1 MRPSLVTIREY
12 VENEHPAKF
21 IGLRVVVK
29 VGSDY
34 RQKYFSFKSKKYSK
48 TLLNDKEVEN
58 IRQEAKALNNTWNM
72 ERNFTQTMKERECKE
87 KRRSSSAYTTGV
99 SGIKMKFAAYGRHT
113 PNKQPKEKQKTYYT
127 AVFKVSGSTNNTRF
141 DKSYNINALGYD
153 MAWLKA
159 VMYYAKQ
166 KNLSSFDH
174 LLKRKPP
181 VEQFLI
187 IYKHQCAQG
196 HDIPLRRLP
205 EEIDSKLVDKMT

>member
-1 MRPSLVTIREY
+1 MRLLLVTIREY

-48 TLLNDKEVEN
+48 TLLNDQEIDRV
-58 IRQEAKALNNTWNM
+58 RQEAKALNNTWNM
-72 ERNFTQTMKERECKE
+72 ERNFTQTMKERDCKE
-87 KRRSSSAYTTGV
+87 NRRTSSAYTTGI
-99 SGIKMKFAAYGRHT
+99 SGIKMKFVAYG
-113 PNKQPKEKQKTYYT
+113 KQRTGKRKKYYT
-127 AVFKVSGSTNNTRF
+127 AVFKISGSTSSVRF
-141 DKSYNINALGYD
+141 DRTYNINSIGYD

-159 VMYYAKQ
+159 VMYYAEQ
-166 KNLSSFDH
+166 KSLSSFDH

-205 EEIDSKLVDKMT
+205 AEIDSELISKII

>member
-1 MRPSLVTIREY
+1 MTIREY

-48 TLLNDKEVEN
+48 TLLNDKEIESV
-58 IRQEAKALNNTWNM
+58 RQEAKVLNNSWNM
-72 ERNFTQTMKERECKE
+72 ERNFTQTMKERDCKE
-87 KRRSSSAYTTGV
+87 NRRASSAYTTGI
-99 SGIKMKFAAYGRHT
+99 SGIKMKFAAYGRKHT
-113 PNKQPKEKQKTYYT
+113 GIPTKYYT
-127 AVFKVSGSTNNTRF
+127 AIFRISGSTKGVRF
-141 DKSYNINALGYD
+141 DKTYNINSIGYD

-159 VMYYAKQ
+159 VMYYAEQ
-166 KNLSSFDH
+166 KSLSSFDH

-187 IYKHQCAQG
+187 IYKHQRTQG

-205 EEIDSKLVDKMT
+205 EEIDPELISKFS